1 MDESSLFLLLCGFL
15 PKEAKNLKKP
25 NIASEVEALLTPVIE
40 GLGYAVWDVQFR
52 KVGADFTLTVTID
65 SDEGISID
73 DCEKV
78 HRTIDPLLDEA
89 DPIDVAYVLEV
100 SSPGIEREIRT
111 DAHIAACMGE
121 EIEARES
128 GDGWCAVCYE
138 GVPMGAGKV
147 SAGRIKNHYP
157 KGLRNKN

>member
-1 MDESSLFLLLCGFL
+1 M
-15 PKEAKNLKKP
+15 KKP

-65 SDEGISID
+65 SETGISID
-73 DCEKV
+73 DCETV
-78 HRTIDPLLDEA
+78 HRAIDPLLDEA

-111 DAHIAACMGE
+111 DAHIEACMGE
-121 EIEARES
+121 EIEARLFAPL
-128 GDGWCAVCYE
+128 DGSRVFVGILVGYE
-138 GVPMGAGKV
+138 GGVLRLATKTGEVSIPRAAV
-147 SAGRIKNHYP
+147 SAMNTTYHEE
-157 KGLRNKN
+157 NN

>member
-1 MDESSLFLLLCGFL
+1 M
-15 PKEAKNLKKP
+15 KKP
-25 NIASEVEALLTPVIE
+25 NIATAVEELLAPVIE

-65 SDEGISID
+65 SEDGISID
-73 DCEKV
+73 DCERV

-89 DPIDVAYVLEV
+89 DPIDVAYILEV

-121 EIEARES
+121 EIEAKLFAPQNGSRVFV
-128 GDGWCAVCYE
+128 GTIVGYE
-138 GVPMGAGKV
+138 NEVLRLATEAGEV
-147 SAGRIKNHYP
+147 SIPRAAISAMNTTYHE
-157 KGLRNKN
+157 

>member
-1 MDESSLFLLLCGFL
+1 M
-15 PKEAKNLKKP
+15 KKP
-25 NIASEVEALLTPVIE
+25 NIATAVEQLLSPVIE

-65 SDEGISID
+65 SEDGISID
-73 DCEKV
+73 DCERV

-89 DPIDVAYVLEV
+89 DPIDVAYILEV

-121 EIEARES
+121 EIEAKLFAPQNGSRVFV
-128 GDGWCAVCYE
+128 GTIVGYE
-138 GVPMGAGKV
+138 NEVLRLATEAGEV
-147 SAGRIKNHYP
+147 SIPRAAISAMNTTYHE
-157 KGLRNKN
+157 

>member
-1 MDESSLFLLLCGFL
+1 M
-15 PKEAKNLKKP
+15 KKP
-25 NIASEVEALLTPVIE
+25 NIATAVEELLCPVIE

-65 SDEGISID
+65 SEDGISID

-78 HRTIDPLLDEA
+78 HRTIDPILDEA

-111 DAHIAACMGE
+111 DAHIEACMGE
-121 EIEARES
+121 EIEAKLFAPQNGTR
-128 GDGWCAVCYE
+128 VF
-138 GVPMGAGKV
+138 V
-147 SAGRIKNHYP
+147 GRIVGYENETLSLETEAGVVEIPRAAISAMNTTYHE
-157 KGLRNKN
+157 